1 MTAVNWLIER
11 GIFDADEQFLTALKK
26 HNCCYKEVRYI
37 DFRPQEAK
45 RYFPDHDCVLFRG
58 TLGLGRDILR
68 TSWIP
73 GAYMHERN
81 LSCTTYYAHFGQ
93 HLLNNQYF
101 ILPLGELIRRRT
113 EILDYF
119 QSSGELFIRPNS
131 NMKLFR
137 AGLFDL
143 AKLNTIEALS
153 SELKRDKTTLVLTS
167 RKRAVEREW
176 RFFVYK
182 QEIITG
188 SLYLVEEDRI
198 DQKVKG
204 GAVENYLA
212 TVLKQ
217 VDWYPE
223 LLYTIDVCEAEGELH
238 ILELGSYSCAGA
250 YGCDLDLLVEA
261 GIRAARE
268 DYAAVN
274 GD

>member
-1 MTAVNWLIER
+1 
-11 GIFDADEQFLTALKK
+11 
-26 HNCCYKEVRYI
+26 
-37 DFRPQEAK
+37 
-45 RYFPDHDCVLFRG
+45 
-58 TLGLGRDILR
+58 
-68 TSWIP
+68 
-73 GAYMHERN
+73 MHERN

-143 AKLNTIEALS
+143 AKLTTIEALS

-167 RKRAVEREW
+167 RKRVVEREW

-188 SLYLVEEDRI
+188 SLYLVGEDRI

-217 VDWYPE
+217 VDGYPE
-223 LLYTIDVCEAEGELH
+223 LLYTVDVCEAEGELH